1 MNPKYFRIRTD
12 RKTGEYYLTHEP
24 PRQPMK
30 KLANFT
36 EEVLLCLVADL
47 NIEPDS
53 RGVVREIK
61 FNDGNLITV
70 TVEDHGI
77 QPTNDHNSRGQK
89 TFG

>member
-12 RKTGEYYLTHEP
+12 RNTGEYFLTHEP
-24 PRQPMK
+24 PRQRMK
-30 KLANFT
+30 KLVNFT

-77 QPTNDHNSRGQK
+77 QPQEQST
-89 TFG
+89 